1 MPRVEQFPYEISNVE
16 KTRIDENP
24 KQFGNDGKPLH
35 SIMFEQVEVTIES
48 IPWKAGFVFKEDPD
62 VMDNGYKI
70 SWNMFTEWDE
80 SAGKRKEY
88 KAKKDQEGT
97 PSDALTW
104 GVGDTVRVALSRRDY
119 WDKNKQ
125 QTTPKGVI
133 AWGVKVGSSAESS
146 ADSTDA
152 TTDRTYTTTGSQNRP
167 AALGMTANMLHSA
180 KLAGMTEEIYGVT
193 PEAAIAILRDVA
205 IANLEGRPL
214 DKALEPFHAL
224 LTADV
229 EEPVEVEESTEIE
242 ESPMVQAA
250 LDAGAKIVE
259 RSEKVEK
266 LKW

>member
-1 MPRVEQFPYEISNVE
+1 MPRVEQFPYEISKAE
-16 KTRIDENP
+16 ETRLANTP
-24 KQFGNDGKPLH
+24 KQVGMDGEPLH
-35 SIMFEQVEVTIES
+35 SIMFEQVEVTIEA
-48 IPWKAGFVFKEDPD
+48 IPWKAGFVFKEDPY

-70 SWNMFTEWDE
+70 AWVMKTKWDE
-80 SAGKRKEY
+80 GAGKSKPYEAEE
-88 KAKKDQEGT
+88 KQKGT

-133 AWGVKVGSSAESS
+133 AWGVKVGSSADSS
-146 ADSTDA
+146 DA
-152 TTDRTYTTTGSQNRP
+152 PTNRTYSMTGSQNRP

-205 IANLEGRPL
+205 IANLEGHPL

-224 LTADV
+224 LTAGI
-229 EEPVEVEESTEIE
+229 EEPGEVEESTAVE

-250 LDAGAKIVE
+250 LDAGATIVE
-259 RSEKVEK
+259 KSEKVEK
-266 LKW
+266 LEW